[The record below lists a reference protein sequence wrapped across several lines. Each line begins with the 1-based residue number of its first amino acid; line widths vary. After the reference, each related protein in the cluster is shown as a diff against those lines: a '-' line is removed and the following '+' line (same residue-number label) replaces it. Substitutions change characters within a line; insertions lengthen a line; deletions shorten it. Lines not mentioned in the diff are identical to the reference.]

1 MSYQEIVDDRKSQV
15 AEGTDAP
22 AQATDPISTKV
33 QSSIQNDA
41 NNQQPQPEIPVNA
54 LRVLITGFGPFLHHE
69 VNPSWLAVKP
79 LHNAILYTQPA
90 NAPLQLPEASS
101 QSRQSKSKGKGSDDG
116 QSSDKGSSKSPA
128 KATTTPSNV
137 EEFIFST
144 EPRPIHITTVCIPV
158 VYESV
163 LEIVPGLHARP
174 PNIPA
179 KLFAVEGLPMPESL
193 PQAFDFMFHVGVA
206 GRGPLRME
214 RLGHKF
220 GYHMKDASGRYA
232 QVVKVQ
238 SKDFSRQNAAMPGV
252 APPVPGSPGGMSAS
266 GSNNW
271 QAGSLHGGLA
281 QNPNFGEGGSGG
293 VGFGESS
300 GDIFARPTRGF
311 GLPYE
316 AFPEEITTDVDVT
329 RLVYDL
335 KQNGV
340 EQIYTSMDAGHYL
353 CDFIYYCS
361 LAEAQRASKAK
372 AQLWDPKRAIT
383 GPTYAAYSSPY
394 TSPPL
399 GSNTPN
405 YSYNSGPAL
414 YSPHP
419 AAGAAPGDGI
429 VGTQR
434 PTQVLFLHCPPV
446 NQPLSTEEVTEA
458 IRKIVVW
465 VCGEIVRE
473 YEYAAKQAEAA
484 NQPQTTAT
492 GKDRLVGLTGAG
504 KSTFIESFASS
515 GSLGISKDQL
525 EGATTDIVSYRLIN
539 ATKNDSPIYLVDT
552 PGFLDRKI
560 SEMKVLNMIKDWT
573 KENNLMFD
581 RILYFDRITDTRMA
595 GTKKRS
601 LELFK
606 SITGRETS
614 DYLVFVTTMWDQIWN
629 KRQQNM
635 ARQRFQQLQEK
646 HYKDFL
652 DQGAQVVKFHNTQ
665 ESALNILDLCI
676 KQWRDKLF
684 EYENTRKPVRE
695 TPYGLSLYGGL
706 YDRVEALRRVKCGL
720 QYDLENQEVT
730 EDSNLTDALLAQMRD
745 VEADLQRF
753 EQELKEFGTPP
764 SLASASDPNQPL
776 TAPDTASRAKEIQL
790 RNRLSLGFDR
800 VLARTGSLLKVLPQS
815 KKSKSS

>member
-22 AQATDPISTKV
+22 AQATDPISTEV

-340 EQIYTSMDAGHYL
+340 EVSVLSCYPL
-353 CDFIYYCS
+353 C
-361 LAEAQRASKAK
+361 ARRHNRRHQ
-372 AQLWDPKRAIT
+372 
-383 GPTYAAYSSPY
+383 
-394 TSPPL
+394 
-399 GSNTPN
+399 
-405 YSYNSGPAL
+405 
-414 YSPHP
+414 
-419 AAGAAPGDGI
+419 DGI
-429 VGTQR
+429 II
-434 PTQVLFLHCPPV
+434 
-446 NQPLSTEEVTEA
+446 A
-458 IRKIVVW
+458 IIF
-465 VCGEIVRE
+465 CLI
-473 YEYAAKQAEAA
+473 YA
-484 NQPQTTAT
+484 
-492 GKDRLVGLTGAG
+492 
-504 KSTFIESFASS
+504 
-515 GSLGISKDQL
+515 
-525 EGATTDIVSYRLIN
+525 VS
-539 ATKNDSPIYLVDT
+539 
-552 PGFLDRKI
+552 
-560 SEMKVLNMIKDWT
+560 
-573 KENNLMFD
+573 
-581 RILYFDRITDTRMA
+581 
-595 GTKKRS
+595 
-601 LELFK
+601 
-606 SITGRETS
+606 
-614 DYLVFVTTMWDQIWN
+614 
-629 KRQQNM
+629 
-635 ARQRFQQLQEK
+635 
-646 HYKDFL
+646 H
-652 DQGAQVVKFHNTQ
+652 
-665 ESALNILDLCI
+665 
-676 KQWRDKLF
+676 
-684 EYENTRKPVRE
+684 
-695 TPYGLSLYGGL
+695 
-706 YDRVEALRRVKCGL
+706 
-720 QYDLENQEVT
+720 
-730 EDSNLTDALLAQMRD
+730 
-745 VEADLQRF
+745 
-753 EQELKEFGTPP
+753 
-764 SLASASDPNQPL
+764 SLASNASNLIFTPVLHTSKSTPRWMRVITSATSSITVRLLRRSAPRKLKLNSGIQSAPSQDQLTPL
-776 TAPDTASRAKEIQL
+776 IARHTHRHLWEVIPLIIPITLALHFTALTL
-790 RNRLSLGFDR
+790 R
-800 VLARTGSLLKVLPQS
+800 LARPQVMALS
-815 KKSKSS
+815 AHSAQLKSSSCIVPPSTSH